1 MTGHLAG
8 LITRVARILVC
19 LGILCFALGWGQPT
33 ASAQPLDLLRQSPI
47 LKVVNLGTED
57 GQLVFD
63 PDKIIFRSGTL
74 YTLKLVNPS
83 PLKHYFTAKDF
94 ADAIWTQKVEVAGA
108 EIKGH
113 INNIE
118 LKSGSSLEWTFL
130 PIRSGSYDLICT
142 VVGHKDAGMVGQI
155 VISS

>member
-1 MTGHLAG
+1 MTGHLAW
-8 LITRVARILVC
+8 LITRAARILLC
-19 LGILCFALGWGQPT
+19 LGILCFALGWGLPT
-33 ASAQPLDLLRQSPI
+33 ASAQPPDLLRPNPI

-63 PDKIIFRSGTL
+63 PDTIIFRSGTL

-94 ADAIWTQKVEVAGA
+94 ADAIWTKKVEVGGA
-108 EIKGH
+108 EIKGY
-113 INNIE
+113 INNVE

-155 VISS
+155 LITS